1 MKTGV
6 IIFLVLIVVLL
17 AWALRLLRIE
27 IKKFEEEYFM
37 LQKSNKEL
45 LEANINLI
53 NKIRNEINQN

>member
-6 IIFLVLIVVLL
+6 IIFLLLIVVLL
-17 AWALRLLRIE
+17 AWAIRLLRIE
-27 IKKFEEEYFM
+27 IEKFEEEYFM

-45 LEANINLI
+45 LKANIKLI